1 MSYTILINENQK
13 KILLRESFSEELG
26 DIIKQNYNFVK
37 DVLKVSSEQI
47 GLNLQFLVTWGA
59 SIGGFVG
66 PLNDF
71 INGKFPHMS
80 EVETSLLL
88 TGIIATYYIDN
99 KETVNKILD
108 TIKEMGLSNEFKSV
122 LKKSSLLKDTFISF
136 ITSLNVTLHK
146 VTNILSYAF
155 IIPILPMLYEA
166 AHAGSFNDGDSKQI
180 GIRLASFGVITVSG
194 ILIKELV
201 GKLIRRFSSRR

>member
-13 KILLRESFSEELG
+13 KILLRESFTEEFG
-26 DIIKQNYNFVK
+26 SMVRQNFNFVK
-37 DVLKVSSEQI
+37 DVLKISSEQI
-47 GLNLQFLVTWGA
+47 GLNLQFLITWGA

-66 PLNDF
+66 PLNEF

-80 EVETSLLL
+80 DVEVSLLL

-99 KETVNKILD
+99 KETVKKILD
-108 TIKEMGLSNEFKSV
+108 FIQERGLSNEFKSV
-122 LKKSSLLKDTFISF
+122 LKKSSKLKETFVDF
-136 ITSLNVTLHK
+136 INSLNVTLHK

-166 AHAGSFNDGDSKQI
+166 ANAGAFHEGDAKQI

-201 GKLIRRFSSRR
+201 SKLIRRFSGRH